1 MNKILSALIFVL
13 LLSISSIHA
22 QTFVGKN
29 GKAVFISDAQLLEFK
44 GTSTQLAG
52 LINLNKNLVDFYL
65 DLNTIDTGIELRN
78 KHMRNRYLETD
89 DHPFAEFTGKLI
101 SSLNPQ
107 RFKKQ
112 QAKVQGTF
120 KLHGVE
126 RKMTL
131 TGTITPTKEGLQ
143 VNASWNILLET
154 FDIERPS
161 IVFYKLANKQ
171 KINISILL
179 KPKQ

>member
-1 MNKILSALIFVL
+1 MNKILSTIICVL
-13 LLSISSIHA
+13 LLSISSLHA
-22 QTFVGKN
+22 QTFVAKD
-29 GKAVFISDAQLLEFK
+29 GKAEFISDAQLLEFT

-52 LINLNKNLVDFYL
+52 LINLDKNLVDFYL
-65 DLNTIDTGIELRN
+65 DLNTLDTGIELRN

-89 DHPFAEFTGKLI
+89 DHPFAEFTGEIVSSFDPQI
-101 SSLNPQ
+101 S
-107 RFKKQ
+107 KKQ
-112 QAKVQGTF
+112 QVKVQGSF
-120 KLHGVE
+120 KVHGVAHE
-126 RKMTL
+126 MTL
-131 TGTITPTKEGLQ
+131 SGTINPTKEGLQ
-143 VNASWNILLET
+143 LNASWSILLET